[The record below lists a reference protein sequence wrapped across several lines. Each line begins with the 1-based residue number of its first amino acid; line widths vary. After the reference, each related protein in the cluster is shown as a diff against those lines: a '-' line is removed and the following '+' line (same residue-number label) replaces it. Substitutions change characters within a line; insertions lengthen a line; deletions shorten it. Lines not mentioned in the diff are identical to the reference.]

1 MRPAAGVVVGG
12 QDLATGVQP
21 FPKMSEWK
29 FRRRTGACTG
39 CNSVF
44 EDGARHV
51 SLLSVAQE
59 LLAREDLCL
68 VCWQGRAKQA
78 AEPAQAEHLVY
89 WFTRHR
95 AGKRGMQLDLPTLE
109 AVFLRLEGRTEPKLA
124 EVRYLLC
131 LLLMRKKRLKIDRI
145 VRGEGQQGESMLVH
159 RPRRKEALRVWVY
172 DFTPERMEAL
182 KGDLLSLFEGA
193 EPALVGELSATEA
206 DAAATSELVASD
218 VASDV

>member
-1 MRPAAGVVVGG
+1 
-12 QDLATGVQP
+12 
-21 FPKMSEWK
+21 MSEWK

-68 VCWQGRAKQA
+68 VCWQGRTKEAS
-78 AEPAQAEHLVY
+78 EHLVY

-145 VRGEGQQGESMLVH
+145 LRGEGEQGESMLVH
-159 RPRRKEALRVWVY
+159 RPRRKESLRVWVY

-193 EPALVGELSATEA
+193 EPALVGDLAAAEAGSAESGSI
-206 DAAATSELVASD
+206 DVESAATSDLVAND
-218 VASDV
+218 LAAGA